1 MNLEELQLARVPKAE
16 IMPAEQFDLQ
26 RTKLRAD
33 YAQVVEFGKKI
44 TVTDDDS
51 LKEAVQIGKLLQ
63 AASKQ
68 LDGFYKPIKQAFDAA
83 KSVVTD
89 KEKLDVAELKTLKD
103 SLAAQILAY
112 QQAQEKIRQEELRLA
127 QAAAA
132 KLEEERRLQEA
143 IELEAQGFKE
153 EAAQVLDEVRLAPA
167 VIVQAA
173 PKKIA
178 GSVTRTTWTA
188 QVDDLGK
195 LVKAVAAGV
204 VPMLALT
211 PNHSWLN
218 TQATAY
224 NEGLN
229 FPGVSVKHDTKGH
242 FRS

>member
-1 MNLEELQLARVPKAE
+1 MNLEELQLARVPQAE
-16 IMPAEQFDLQ
+16 IMPPEQFDLL
-26 RTKLRAD
+26 RSKLRAD
-33 YAQVVEFGKKI
+33 YTQVIAFGSKI
-44 TVTDDDS
+44 VVVDEDS
-51 LKEAVQIGKLLQ
+51 CKEAVQVGKLLQ
-63 AASKQ
+63 AATKQ
-68 LDGFYKPIKQAFDAA
+68 LDEFYKPVKRAFDAA

-89 KEKLDVAELKTLKD
+89 KEKLDVAEVKTLKD
-103 SLAAQILAY
+103 ALAEQILKF
-112 QQAQEKIRQEELRLA
+112 QQAQEKIRLEELRLA

-143 IELEAQGFKE
+143 IELEAQGFTE
-153 EAAQVLDEVRLAPA
+153 EATQVLDEVRLAPA

-173 PKKIA
+173 PKKMA

-204 VPMLALT
+204 VPVLAVT
-211 PNHSWLN
+211 PNQSWLN